1 MPDKSDRMDEC
12 AEAVG
17 KARDFRQE
25 IVAAAGLLPQTYISG
40 TEKTDGNKAV
50 PHSIASCGCIYPHCE
65 GSSQLE
71 EATTVKEALYL
82 PSLRGEFTAYTCVY
96 L

>member
-65 GSSQLE
+65 GSSQPNMRNLLE
-71 EATTVKEALYL
+71 IALFK
-82 PSLRGEFTAYTCVY
+82 SQNT
-96 L
+96 

>member
-65 GSSQLE
+65 GSSQ
-71 EATTVKEALYL
+71 
-82 PSLRGEFTAYTCVY
+82 PSIGEGISSPAVFTLIARGVHS
-96 L
+96 